1 MSGKFVARVALI
13 ALLTMIAAKAIGKQF
28 GIAPLVDL

>member
-13 ALLTMIAAKAIGKQF
+13 ALLTMVAAKWAGKQF
-28 GIAPLVDL
+28 GIAPLVEL